1 MLASDLISC
10 VGLNHFLRNNCLE
23 EKGREVTHLLQQ
35 EKVAATTL
43 LESAAAVVETTKPN
57 EGKELF
63 VSCSSLLEIISQTSI
78 LYQQVVPKWHIV
90 ARGKIF
96 IVMYLE

>member
-1 MLASDLISC
+1 LCCLELLSK
-10 VGLNHFLRNNCLE
+10 NNCLE

-43 LESAAAVVETTKPN
+43 PEPAAAVVETTKPS
-57 EGKELF
+57 EDKESSD
-63 VSCSSLLEIISQTSI
+63 SCSSLLEIISQTSI

-90 ARGKIF
+90 ARGKF
-96 IVMYLE
+96 LS